1 MSDESKLKGVNI
13 GFAMTGSFCVFSKVI
28 PQMKRIVD
36 IGGNIVPIFSET
48 VYKTTTRFYDAE
60 DLYNDIKEIT
70 GKDPIH
76 DIVAAEP
83 IGPKNLCDIMIV
95 APCTGN
101 TMAKMAN
108 GIVDS
113 CALMSAKSVQRNNGK
128 VILAISSNDALKLNA
143 VNLGKL
149 LGMKNIYFVPFGQD
163 NYVSKPSS
171 MVADMDKIIETC
183 IYALDDKQIQPML
196 LN

>member
-1 MSDESKLKGVNI
+1 MFENENISGVNI
-13 GFAMTGSFCVFSKVI
+13 GFAMTGSFCVFDRVV
-28 PQMKRIVD
+28 PQIKKIVD
-36 IGGNIVPIFSET
+36 AGANVLPILSET
-48 VYKTTTRFYDAE
+48 VYKTSTRFYNAE
-60 DLYNDIKEIT
+60 ALVEHITDIT
-70 GKDPIH
+70 GKEPIH
-76 DIVAAEP
+76 NIVGAEP
-83 IGPKNLCDIMIV
+83 IGPKNLCDIIIV

-113 CALMSAKSVQRNNGK
+113 CVLMATKAVQRNNGK
-128 VILAISSNDALKLNA
+128 VVLAISSNDALKLNA

-163 NYVSKPSS
+163 SYESKPASL
-171 MVADMDKIIETC
+171 VADMDKIVDTC
-183 IYALDDKQIQPML
+183 VCAMNDIQIQPL